1 MAAKKKTATPAS
13 SAKSKEKVHGKPRA
27 FAHKPSQ
34 AEVLSELSVFFDLL
48 KNGKV
53 KTAGSKI
60 AHKHDDW
67 FPHQIQ
73 SLWQDLV
80 GPWLEEN
87 DREFD
92 LDDDSSWRNYAW
104 CAKLDADLDLDW
116 DGKSETLTVNLQ
128 YDGEDTDV
136 SADFSI
142 VKRKEGWMVQ
152 RDIIHVA

>member
-1 MAAKKKTATPAS
+1 MAAKKKTATTARS
-13 SAKSKEKVHGKPRA
+13 GTSKEKVHGKPRA
-27 FAHKPSQ
+27 FAQRPSQ
-34 AEVLSELSVFFDLL
+34 TEVLSELSVFFDLL

-92 LDDDSSWRNYAW
+92 LDDDSSWRNYTW

-116 DGKSETLTVNLQ
+116 DGKSDGFTVNLQ

>member
-1 MAAKKKTATPAS
+1 MAAKKKTKTTVSPVT
-13 SAKSKEKVHGKPRA
+13 SKEKVYGKPRV
-27 FAHKPSQ
+27 FAHRPSQ
-34 AEVLSELSVFFDLL
+34 KEVLSELSVFFELL

-67 FPHQIQ
+67 YPHQIQ

-92 LDDDSSWRNYAW
+92 LDDDSSWRNYTW
-104 CAKLDADLDLDW
+104 CAKLDAALDLEW
-116 DGKSETLTVNLQ
+116 DGKADVFSVNLQ
-128 YDGEDTDV
+128 YDGESTDV
-136 SADFSI
+136 SAEFSI

-152 RDIIHVA
+152 RDVIHVA